1 MMLLEDLVHVAQC
14 LKADRTL
21 KMKLGK
27 NHNRKRGRPIT
38 VLHTVAIFTVM
49 KIMKIFFKKGIVVEF
64 RVISMY
70 FDTKQVTNQ

>member
-1 MMLLEDLVHVAQC
+1 MMLLEDLVHLAQC
-14 LKADRTL
+14 LKADDTL

-49 KIMKIFFKKGIVVEF
+49 KIFLKKGIVVEF